1 MRGSACVCDVQHN
14 KLTLGHVIVLSL
26 SPEEESQQK
35 QGEQEAGREGLVPED
50 RVTNE
55 GHLGLQGW
63 AWHVPTLHLSCIS
76 HTTAAY
82 VGG

>member
-1 MRGSACVCDVQHN
+1 MCEVQHN

-26 SPEEESQQK
+26 SPEEESQQE